1 MEITPLA
8 VVYQAVLFVALYF
21 ALKTLVFDRFLANID
36 ARHQRTRGAL
46 EESVKLREQ
55 AERLVA
61 DYDLEMAKIRR
72 EAAALG
78 EEIRRQGEEAERE
91 LIETARREAA
101 KTLGAARARIAE
113 EANAAKR
120 ALEAEIGPLSERVL
134 ETLLKRT
141 R

>member
-21 ALKTLVFDRFLANID
+21 ALKSLVFDRFLANID

-46 EESVKLREQ
+46 EESAKLREQ

-61 DYDLEMAKIRR
+61 DYELEMAKIRR

-78 EEIRRQGEEAERE
+78 QQIRRQGEEAERD
-91 LIETARREAA
+91 LVETARREAGE
-101 KTLGAARARIAE
+101 TLAAARARIAQ
-113 EANAAKR
+113 EADAAKR
-120 ALEAEIGPLSERVL
+120 ALEAEVGALSDRVL
-134 ETLLKRT
+134 ESLLKRT

>member
-21 ALKTLVFDRFLANID
+21 ALKSLVFDRFLANID

-46 EESVKLREQ
+46 EESAKLREQ

-61 DYDLEMAKIRR
+61 DYDLEMTKIRR

-78 EEIRRQGEEAERE
+78 EQIRRQGEEAERN
-91 LIETARREAA
+91 LIETARREAGETIA
-101 KTLGAARARIAE
+101 AARSRIAQ
-113 EANAAKR
+113 EAAAAKR
-120 ALEAEIGPLSERVL
+120 ELEADVGALSDRVL
-134 ETLLKRT
+134 ETLLKR

>member
-21 ALKTLVFDRFLANID
+21 ALKSLVFDRFLANLD

-46 EESVKLREQ
+46 EESAKLREQ
-55 AERLVA
+55 AEQLVA
-61 DYDLEMAKIRR
+61 DYELEMAKIRR
-72 EAAALG
+72 EAATLG
-78 EEIRRQGEEAERE
+78 EQIRRQGEEAERD

-101 KTLGAARARIAE
+101 QTLAAARARIAD

-120 ALEAEIGPLSERVL
+120 TLEAEVGTLSERVL
-134 ETLLKRT
+134 EMLLKRA

>member
-21 ALKTLVFDRFLANID
+21 ALKSLVFDRFLANID

-46 EESVKLREQ
+46 EESAKLREQ

-61 DYDLEMAKIRR
+61 DYDLEMAKMRR

-78 EEIRRQGEEAERE
+78 EQIRRQGEEAERD
-91 LIETARREAA
+91 LTETARREAA
-101 KTLGAARARIAE
+101 ETLAAARARITQE
-113 EANAAKR
+113 VDAAKR
-120 ALEAEIGPLSERVL
+120 ALEAEVGALSDRVL

-141 R
+141 